1 MNVSSLNKEDGNL
14 IRRDQVIGVIGILI
28 RSILFW
34 LIQFSGSIDMDSFC
48 QESSLYRSKLMK
60 MWLFSDPHEL
70 INFTSIWLGNFNEPI
85 LVAHVR
91 EFAGQLYTLH
101 GIESQNQLDH

>member
-1 MNVSSLNKEDGNL
+1 
-14 IRRDQVIGVIGILI
+14 
-28 RSILFW
+28 
-34 LIQFSGSIDMDSFC
+34 MDSFC
-48 QESSLYRSKLMK
+48 QESSLYRSKLIK

-70 INFTSIWLGNFNEPI
+70 INFPIELSPHPSILLGNFNEPI
-85 LVAHVR
+85 LAAHVR